1 MYGVFPRMQYVNLMT
16 YFYIG
21 TAGEGKFENDLRSPA
36 VEIRE

>member
-21 TAGEGKFENDLRSPA
+21 TAGEGKFENDF
-36 VEIRE
+36 EISSCGD